1 VDRKI
6 FQLWG
11 EVVSIASAIEFS
23 EKDDELVWQLNLVVV
38 YSSQSLYSVIN
49 FRGGATCVH
58 SCCLEIVDPSRI
70 HFFLW
75 LLSNNRLLTRD
86 NLEKRQKLDNN
97 RCMFCDEK
105 ESVEHLFF
113 SCVVA
118 RQVWVVVSE
127 IVGFFDWYK
136 L

>member
-49 FRGGATCVH
+49 FRGVQPVFIPAV
-58 SCCLEIVDPSRI
+58 
-70 HFFLW
+70 W
-75 LLSNNRLLTRD
+75 KLLIPPEFT
-86 NLEKRQKLDNN
+86 
-97 RCMFCDEK
+97 
-105 ESVEHLFF
+105 F
-113 SCVVA
+113 S
-118 RQVWVVVSE
+118 
-127 IVGFFDWYK
+127 
-136 L
+136 